1 MNTSTSP
8 LFITRLTIT
17 FLTVMVSFTPSYAQ
31 QKSESPVT
39 ISMDMQPVLQLQTTS
54 NNQITFSFDQLND
67 YYAGVTLYGA
77 TVLKV
82 NATVNWDLYAI
93 GTSTGNVGPGFWDLQ
108 FGYGNTGTNASN
120 RIPLSALELRQSTP
134 NNYATT
140 AAGVY
145 ADYSSA
151 FPPVQSPSGSNSIY
165 VDPSNTNAPPTTSHK
180 YIAGHAGATGSGNDG
195 VFGGSYLSAGVGAS
209 DFYYVIDY
217 RIVPGLP
224 AVFPMAFDANGL
236 TPQNLEATNGAG
248 VYAQPGVYTM
258 NVQYFLVED
267 Q

>member
-1 MNTSTSP
+1 MITSTVQFFRNKKS
-8 LFITRLTIT
+8 
-17 FLTVMVSFTPSYAQ
+17 FLLLVLCLAINAIFAQ
-31 QKSESPVT
+31 QKGESPVT
-39 ISMDMQPVLQLQTTS
+39 ITMDMQPVLQLHTTT
-54 NNQITFSFDQLND
+54 NNQITFAFDQVND

-108 FGYGNTGTNASN
+108 FGYGNTGANAIN

-134 NNYATT
+134 NSHAT
-140 AAGVY
+140 AAAGAY
-145 ADYSSA
+145 ADYSAA

-165 VDPSNTNAPPTTSHK
+165 VDPGNTNAPPTSSHK

-195 VFGGSYLSAGVGAS
+195 VFGGSYLSAGGVSS
-209 DFYYVIDY
+209 DYYYVIDY

-236 TPQNLEATNGAG
+236 TPQNLEATNGNGA
-248 VYAQPGVYTM
+248 YAQPGVYTM
-258 NVQYFLVED
+258 NVLYFLVED